1 MRKIAECCIGARV
14 PDYQRYG
21 TPTVFVAEKASGYS
35 GIYYAYCDICGG
47 MFKFNRWY
55 HRTSLICPCCGRKH
69 TGIGREIM
77 FTTDDRS
84 ILPYRLYM
92 TVIEFK
98 DKIEVRLTYDGMR
111 FDCEKEKI
119 EWYKNVK
126 EVFAFNIKDER
137 ADWKQIVEGLV
148 VGETA
153 IGYYT
158 DVKEMWQKTA
168 LSFFHYRRII
178 KSGNLTILLRKLRAC
193 INQHMVNKGYSRKAF
208 YLQGNE
214 SCRLYGSILAIAR
227 KVRFWDAPVMP
238 YNGIGRL
245 SFKEWKEYRLK
256 EQHLPENWEIHVEKI
271 MKKEGMSYQQAVL
284 QVLGLPNTSFV
295 RRNLTYENIFAF
307 MHAYSLPTLAM
318 ANEAS
323 KTFISMEPPVDR
335 RNIYWNI
342 DTYKQKVMQI
352 CKFIRT
358 FYAQYMS
365 VMTWKHIAGKID
377 LYIDTLRLWECADK
391 ITKREFCKADV
402 PLSHLHDWL
411 SVAVARQDDR
421 EVIFCISEKL
431 KQSLRK
437 NINGYNFKCIERKS
451 ELKKAA
457 IELKN
462 CSVGYSRRIGS
473 HVQIVVVV
481 NKEGKLTAMLEVR
494 EHTICQAKLFA
505 NDEVY
510 KNVSVN
516 KACIAYARS
525 AGLTCNTC
533 DIEAMD

>member
-1 MRKIAECCIGARV
+1 MRKIAECYIGARV

-55 HRTSLICPCCGRKH
+55 RRTSLICPCCGRKH
-69 TGIGREIM
+69 MGIGREIM
-77 FTTDDRS
+77 FTTDDKS

-92 TVIEFK
+92 AVIEFN
-98 DKIEVRLTYDGMR
+98 DKIEVRLTYDGMH
-111 FDCEKEKI
+111 FDCEKETITWHK
-119 EWYKNVK
+119 VK
-126 EVFAFNIKDER
+126 EVFAFNIKEGC
-137 ADWKQIVEGLV
+137 AYWKQIIDKQIVAEK
-148 VGETA
+148 E
-153 IGYYT
+153 IGYYA
-158 DVKEMWQKTA
+158 DMDEMWQKTV
-168 LSFFHYRRII
+168 LSFFHYRRVIRR
-178 KSGNLTILLRKLRAC
+178 GNLTVLLRKLRDC
-193 INQHMVNKGYSRKAF
+193 VNQHMVNKGYSRKAF

-214 SCRLYGSILAIAR
+214 TCRLYGSILAIAR

-245 SFKEWKEYRLK
+245 SFKGWKEYRLK
-256 EQHLPENWEIHVEKI
+256 EQYLPENWEFHVEKI

-323 KTFISMEPPVDR
+323 KTFISMDPSVDR

-342 DTYKQKVMQI
+342 DAYKQKVMQI

-365 VMTWKHIAGKID
+365 VMTWKRIAGKMD
-377 LYIDTLRLWECADK
+377 WHIDTLRLWECADK
-391 ITKREFCKADV
+391 ITKRAFYKADV
-402 PLSHLHDWL
+402 SLSHLHDWL
-411 SVAVARQDDR
+411 SIAIARQADR
-421 EVIFCISEKL
+421 EVIFNISEEL
-431 KQSLRK
+431 KKSLRK
-437 NINGYNFKCIERKS
+437 SIDGYDFKCIERKS

-457 IELKN
+457 IKLKN
-462 CSVGYSRRIGS
+462 CSAGYARRIGN

-510 KNVSVN
+510 KDVAVN
-516 KACIAYARS
+516 KACIAYAQHV
-525 AGLTCNTC
+525 GLTCNTC
-533 DIEAMD
+533 DIQISD